1 MNVVIL
7 SIGDE
12 LLSGNT
18 VNTNFSWIGRK
29 LSEIGCSI
37 IYQATIPDNKSSI
50 VISLDR
56 IVKMAPDVII
66 TTGGLGPTSDDITR
80 KTVFDY
86 LSVSEEFDKNYWEQ
100 LKNKFHQMGVKIG
113 ASNRSQ
119 AMVPDRGHIINN
131 PLGSARGFHIDHN
144 GVAIII
150 LPGVPFEMKNMINDY
165 AIPFINQYGIKKNYT
180 AVIRTTGISESKI
193 FEMTEGAIIRNSNCT
208 IGYYPSYKGVDIRI
222 KSNDQKLT
230 NDMQSDIINILDNK
244 VFYSD
249 CDKSMEQIVVDL
261 AIEKNKKIAVAES
274 CTGGLIGH
282 RITQISG
289 SSKIFLG
296 GVIVYSNYLK
306 EKILSVNRLTL
317 EKHGAVSK
325 ETAEE
330 MAKNILEK
338 TGADLG
344 LSVTG
349 IAGPEGGSPDKPVG
363 TVFVGLADKDNVFV
377 TKINFINDREVNKL
391 KTSQLALNELRMK
404 ISK

>member
-37 IYQATIPDNKSSI
+37 IYQATIPDNKSTI
-50 VISLDR
+50 AITLDR
-56 IVKMAPDVII
+56 LIKMKPQIII

-80 KTVFDY
+80 ETIFDY
-86 LSVSEEFDKNYWEQ
+86 LSVSELFDKNYWDQ
-100 LKNKFHQMGVKIG
+100 LKNKFNQMGVKIG
-113 ASNRSQ
+113 ESNRSQ
-119 AMVPDRGHIINN
+119 AMVPDRGYIINN
-131 PLGSARGFHIDHN
+131 PIGSARGFHIDHKE
-144 GVAIII
+144 VSIII
-150 LPGVPFEMKNMINDY
+150 LPGVPSEMKNMINDY
-165 AIPFINQYGIKKNYT
+165 VIPLVNKNGIDKKYT
-180 AVIRTTGISESKI
+180 AMIRTTGVSESKI
-193 FEMTEGAIIRNSNCT
+193 FEMTEEAIIQNSNCT

-274 CTGGLIGH
+274 CTGGLVGH
-282 RITQISG
+282 RITQVSG

-296 GVIVYSNYLK
+296 GAIVYSNYLK
-306 EKILSVNRLTL
+306 EKILSVNRLVL
-317 EKHGAVSK
+317 EKYGAVSK
-325 ETAEE
+325 ETAQE

-349 IAGPEGGSPDKPVG
+349 IAGPEGGSADKPVG

-377 TKINFINDREVNKL
+377 TKRNFINDREVNKL

-404 ISK
+404 ISE